1 MGFFDDLSQRLFGG
15 TQSGGGQQVDPSQQQ
30 FLDLLRRQASTT
42 FNQQQQGAQQQ
53 GFASAGQLGGLGQG
67 FLGQLGQA
75 GQGIDSFQ
83 PGNEL
88 TGFSGQGF
96 VDNQIESLTDVL
108 NRNLSFNLQGIN
120 QQAAATNTFGGGRQ
134 GVAAGTAIGDTQLAL
149 GAGTSNILQQDLLR
163 RQQAAGQQFQGGLF
177 AGQSNQQAQI
187 AGAGIG
193 AQSALGGLGQLGGQ
207 FNLSQAGFNNA
218 FQPLANFGN
227 IIGQPTILGAG
238 QGQNFG
244 QGASNAIANNGQAIG
259 SIIPF

>member
-1 MGFFDDLSQRLFGG
+1 MGFFDTLSQQLHGG
-15 TQSGGGQQVDPSQQQ
+15 GSQQQQQFVDPGQAPFLQALRQQGQSTLNQFGGQQ
-30 FLDLLRRQASTT
+30 QAS
-42 FNQQQQGAQQQ
+42 

-177 AGQSNQQAQI
+177 AGQANQQAQI